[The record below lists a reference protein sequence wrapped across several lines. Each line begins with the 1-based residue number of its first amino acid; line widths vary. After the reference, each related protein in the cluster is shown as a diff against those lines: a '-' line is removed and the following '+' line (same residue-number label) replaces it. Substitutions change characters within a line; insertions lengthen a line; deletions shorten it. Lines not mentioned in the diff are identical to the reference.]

1 VGEAVERSILDSG
14 LRVVTEALP
23 GLRSVAV
30 GFWVGTGSRDE
41 TDQISGAS
49 HFLEHLLFKGTA
61 RRGALEIANS
71 VESVGGDM
79 NAFTTH
85 EATVFYVR
93 VPDERIYEAL
103 DILSDI
109 VWSPSLR
116 GEDVDAERQV
126 ILEEIRMHDDSPEDL
141 VHDVFAQAIFPD
153 HAIGRTVIGIP
164 ETINSLGPKEIGDFH
179 SAHYHPSNV
188 VVAAAGNLNHDEVV
202 KQVEAALLPDT
213 SRQRPERE
221 VWTGGTAPKRLAV
234 VERDSEQAH
243 VVLGMRALRGD
254 DPDRYA
260 FAVLNQVLGG
270 GMSSRLFQEV
280 REKRG
285 LAYSVYAYRSAFDET
300 GTFAI
305 SAGTAPDRLPELLEV
320 IGTEIDR
327 VIVDGG
333 VGDDELMAAKG
344 HLTGSL
350 ALSLETSGSRM
361 HRIGSNELSLGEIAT
376 LDELVDRVNAVGP
389 GDISRVVERVMAP
402 PERSLAVVGP
412 VKTAEVKAL
421 FN

>member
-1 VGEAVERSILDSG
+1 
-14 LRVVTEALP
+14 
-23 GLRSVAV
+23 
-30 GFWVGTGSRDE
+30 
-41 TDQISGAS
+41 
-49 HFLEHLLFKGTA
+49 
-61 RRGALEIANS
+61 
-71 VESVGGDM
+71 
-79 NAFTTH
+79 
-85 EATVFYVR
+85 
-93 VPDERIYEAL
+93 
-103 DILSDI
+103 
-109 VWSPSLR
+109 
-116 GEDVDAERQV
+116 
-126 ILEEIRMHDDSPEDL
+126 
-141 VHDVFAQAIFPD
+141 
-153 HAIGRTVIGIP
+153 
-164 ETINSLGPKEIGDFH
+164 
-179 SAHYHPSNV
+179 
-188 VVAAAGNLNHDEVV
+188 
-202 KQVEAALLPDT
+202 
-213 SRQRPERE
+213 
-221 VWTGGTAPKRLAV
+221 
-234 VERDSEQAH
+234 
-243 VVLGMRALRGD
+243 MRALRGD

-389 GDISRVVERVMAP
+389 GDIARVVERVMAP